1 VALQQSPL
9 KNSIH
14 SIVVGFGTICS
25 GQPCSLFT
33 RIGSGFSGALI
44 LGEACKQVKKTNY
57 YNKKYIKESI
67 IILAGY

>member
-14 SIVVGFGTICS
+14 PIVVGFYTICS

-33 RIGSGFSGALI
+33 RIGSGLVELSSWAKPANRLRKP
-44 LGEACKQVKKTNY
+44 A
-57 YNKKYIKESI
+57 I
-67 IILAGY
+67 IIINI